1 MALSVLLDVLELQR
15 IGNTVGKPLSQ
26 LAPHLGD
33 DCLPRLLEDGL
44 VRRLVGVG

>member
-26 LAPHLGD
+26 LAPHLFFED
-33 DCLPRLLEDGL
+33 ILRLYKHTWKSAPA
-44 VRRLVGVG
+44 